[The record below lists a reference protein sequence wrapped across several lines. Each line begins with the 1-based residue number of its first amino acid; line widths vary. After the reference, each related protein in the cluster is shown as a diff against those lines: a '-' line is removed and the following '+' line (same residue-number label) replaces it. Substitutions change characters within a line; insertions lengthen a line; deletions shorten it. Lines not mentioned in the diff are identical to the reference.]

1 MSVDT
6 ADVNLQN
13 QLSVD
18 REAADQLFLE
28 ARTANTF
35 STEPGL
41 RTSSSPRSMS
51 WPKMGPTMMNNQP
64 LRITWVRSAEAR
76 EKLAARMAEGNRAKT
91 QSAPMV
97 AVLSYDTDWH
107 EHFETFF
114 PHAPER
120 KEMFDGNAEM
130 RAEVAKNNAW
140 LQAGF
145 FIMAVRAVGLHA
157 GPMGAFDAAGIDE
170 DFNAGTA
177 DRTFMV
183 VNVGT
188 PGENP
193 WFPRLPRLDAEIAPS
208 RRSDLYL
215 NR

>member
-1 MSVDT
+1 MSVET

-18 REAADQLFLE
+18 REAADHLFLE

-35 STEPGL
+35 STEPVSDEQL
-41 RTSSSPRSMS
+41 AAIYELA
-51 WPKMGPTMMNNQP
+51 KMGPTMMNNQP

-157 GPMGAFDAAGIDE
+157 GPMGASTPPASTRTSTPAPP
-170 DFNAGTA
+170 TA
-177 DRTFMV
+177 PLWWSTSAPRAR
-183 VNVGT
+183 T
-188 PGENP
+188 PGS
-193 WFPRLPRLDAEIAPS
+193 RGCRALDAEIAVQTV
-208 RRSDLYL
+208 
-215 NR
+215 

>member
-1 MSVDT
+1 MSVET

-13 QLSVD
+13 QLSVG
-18 REAADQLFLE
+18 REAADHLFLE

-35 STEPGL
+35 STEPVTDEQL
-41 RTSSSPRSMS
+41 AAIYELA
-51 WPKMGPTMMNNQP
+51 KMGPTMMNNQP

-91 QSAPMV
+91 HSAPMV

-177 DRTFMV
+177 NRTFMV

-193 WFPRLPRLDAEIAPS
+193 WFPRLPRLDAEIAVQTV
-208 RRSDLYL
+208 
-215 NR
+215 

>member
-1 MSVDT
+1 MSVET

-18 REAADQLFLE
+18 REAADHLFLE

-35 STEPGL
+35 STEPVSDEQL
-41 RTSSSPRSMS
+41 AAIYELA
-51 WPKMGPTMMNNQP
+51 KMGPTMMNNQP

-177 DRTFMV
+177 NRTFMV

-193 WFPRLPRLDAEIAPS
+193 WFPRLPRLDAEIAVQTV
-208 RRSDLYL
+208 
-215 NR
+215 

>member
-1 MSVDT
+1 MSVET
-6 ADVNLQN
+6 VDVNLQN
-13 QLSVD
+13 ELAVD
-18 REAADQLFLE
+18 RKAADQLFLE

-35 STEPGL
+35 STEPVTDEQL
-41 RTSSSPRSMS
+41 AAIYELA
-51 WPKMGPTMMNNQP
+51 KMGPTMMNNQP

-91 QSAPMV
+91 ATAPMV
-97 AVLSYDTDWH
+97 AVLSYDADWH
-107 EHFETFF
+107 EHFGTFF

-140 LQAGF
+140 LQAGY

-177 DRTFMV
+177 NRTFMV

-193 WFPRLPRLDAEIAPS
+193 WFPRLPRLDAEVAVQTV
-208 RRSDLYL
+208 
-215 NR
+215 

>member
-13 QLSVD
+13 LLSVD
-18 REAADQLFLE
+18 REAADHLFLE

-35 STEPGL
+35 STEPVSDEQL
-41 RTSSSPRSMS
+41 AAIYELA
-51 WPKMGPTMMNNQP
+51 KMGPTMMNNQP

-177 DRTFMV
+177 NRTFMV

-193 WFPRLPRLDAEIAPS
+193 WFPRLPRLDAEIAVQTV
-208 RRSDLYL
+208 
-215 NR
+215 

>member
-1 MSVDT
+1 MSVET
-6 ADVNLQN
+6 ANVNLQN

-18 REAADQLFLE
+18 REAANQLFLE

-35 STEPGL
+35 STEPVTDEQL
-41 RTSSSPRSMS
+41 AAIYELA
-51 WPKMGPTMMNNQP
+51 KMGPTLMNNQP

-76 EKLAARMAEGNRAKT
+76 EKLGARMAEGNRAKT
-91 QSAPMV
+91 LTAPMV

-120 KEMFDGNAEM
+120 KEMFDDNAEM

-140 LQAGF
+140 LQAGY

-170 DFNAGTA
+170 DFNAGTSH
-177 DRTFMV
+177 RTFMV

-188 PGENP
+188 PGEDP
-193 WFPRLPRLDAEIAPS
+193 WFPRLPRLDAEVAVQTV
-208 RRSDLYL
+208 
-215 NR
+215 

>member
-1 MSVDT
+1 MSVET

-18 REAADQLFLE
+18 REAADHLFLE

-35 STEPGL
+35 STEPVTDEQL
-41 RTSSSPRSMS
+41 AAIYELA
-51 WPKMGPTMMNNQP
+51 KMGPTMMNNQP

-91 QSAPMV
+91 HSAPMV

-177 DRTFMV
+177 NRTFMV

-193 WFPRLPRLDAEIAPS
+193 WFPRLPRLDAEVAVQTV
-208 RRSDLYL
+208 
-215 NR
+215 

>member
-1 MSVDT
+1 MSVET
-6 ADVNLQN
+6 VDVNLQN

-35 STEPGL
+35 STEPVTDEQL
-41 RTSSSPRSMS
+41 AAIYELA
-51 WPKMGPTMMNNQP
+51 KMGPTMMNNQP

-107 EHFETFF
+107 EHFGTFF

-177 DRTFMV
+177 NRTFMV

-193 WFPRLPRLDAEIAPS
+193 WFPRLPRLDAEIAVQTV
-208 RRSDLYL
+208 
-215 NR
+215 